1 MKKYLLIAI
10 ITIPFFVANSQ
21 IIGELAPEKK
31 LIVFPDNAL
40 GVDVIF
46 SEGGFGLGG
55 FYRRQLNQSFTFFTD
70 FSISESKDDREMEY
84 IDYWGQ
90 TFVPGKKN
98 RIFILPLNLGLQYRL
113 FKDAIT
119 DNLRP
124 YINAGVGPSMVVT
137 TPYEREFFSAFGK
150 AHARY
155 TVGGYIGFGAN
166 IGIDEKKLLGLNVRY
181 YVIQFFD
188 EGVEGLDNR
197 FQKTLG
203 GFFLTLNFGTM
214 Y

>member
-197 FQKTLG
+197 FQNTLG